1 MSLIGKRL
9 LRLSNN
15 RTKRHTPQVIPSYER
30 AERVGILY
38 TYEGDKKE
46 EATDHFIGLIS
57 KEKKVDVLC
66 YLDKKDLT
74 HAKHPSFR
82 IDQLNRWG
90 KLNSSEA
97 QDFLS
102 TSFDFLIHLDFE
114 LNEIMKN
121 MLIHTKAKCRVGFHT
136 ESGSNFYELMIG
148 MNKSAGT
155 SNFAEQ
161 IIKYIKAIR

>member
-15 RTKRHTPQVIPSYER
+15 KTKRPIPQVIPSYER

-46 EATDHFIGLIS
+46 EATENLIS
-57 KEKKVDVLC
+57 LINKEKQVDVLC
-66 YLDKKDLT
+66 YLDRKDLT
-74 HAKHPSFR
+74 NSKHPSFR

-97 QDFLS
+97 EEFLN
-102 TSFDFLIHLDFE
+102 TSYDYLIHLDFE

-136 ESGSNFYELMIG
+136 ESGRNFYELMIG
-148 MNKSAGT
+148 MNKSSGT